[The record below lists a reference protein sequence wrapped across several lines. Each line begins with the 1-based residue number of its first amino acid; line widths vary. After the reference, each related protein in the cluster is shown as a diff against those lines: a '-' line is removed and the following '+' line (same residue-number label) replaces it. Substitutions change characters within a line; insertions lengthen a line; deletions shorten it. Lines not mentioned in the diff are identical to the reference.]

1 MSQHTV
7 VLQKNRTKKVKKI
20 SGKRTEEK
28 WFYLFISPWII
39 GFLCFILGPIV
50 ASLFLSFT
58 DWDLFTPPK
67 WVGFENYVNLMQDKI
82 FWKTVYNTFYFAL
95 ISVPLTMILS
105 LGMAYLL
112 AHKMRGMSFFR
123 TIFYLPALVPIVASS
138 MIFKFIL
145 APDTG
150 VINRFLALFGID
162 GPAWLLDPTWVKM
175 SFIFLAIWGVGANMV
190 LLLAAIQGVPEEL
203 YESAEMDGASKFKKF
218 VHITIPIISP
228 VIFFNLI
235 MGIIGSLQAFSQIYI
250 LTGGGPNNASNMIVP
265 YLFSNAFEFYKM
277 GYASSIAWVLFIIII
292 IIFTVIVFK
301 SSSMW
306 VYYESEV
313 KK

>member
-1 MSQHTV
+1 MTNQT
-7 VLQKNRTKKVKKI
+7 LEMQKNRPTKIKKM
-20 SGKRTEEK
+20 SSKRTEER

-39 GFLCFILGPIV
+39 GFLCFILGPII
-50 ASLFLSFT
+50 ASFFLSFT
-58 DWDLFTPPK
+58 NWDLFTPAK
-67 WVGFENYVNLMQDKI
+67 WVGLENYQNLMQDKI

-150 VINRFLALFGID
+150 VINRFLAFFGID

-190 LLLAAIQGVPEEL
+190 FWGVGANMVLLLAAIQGVPEEL
-203 YESAEMDGASKFKKF
+203 YESADMDGASKFKKF
-218 VHITIPIISP
+218 IHITIPIISP

-250 LTGGGPNNASNMIVP
+250 LTGGGPNNASNMMVP

-277 GYASSIAWVLFIIII
+277 GYASKYCMGSI
-292 IIFTVIVFK
+292 
-301 SSSMW
+301 S
-306 VYYESEV
+306 YYYNLYRYCF
-313 KK
+313 

>member
-1 MSQHTV
+1 M
-7 VLQKNRTKKVKKI
+7 QKNRPTKIKKM
-20 SGKRTEEK
+20 SSKRTEER

-39 GFLCFILGPIV
+39 GFLCFILGPII
-50 ASLFLSFT
+50 ASFFLSFT
-58 DWDLFTPPK
+58 NWDLFTPAK
-67 WVGFENYVNLMQDKI
+67 WVGLENYQNLMQDKI

-150 VINRFLALFGID
+150 VINRFLAFFGID

-203 YESAEMDGASKFKKF
+203 YESADMDGASKFKKF
-218 VHITIPIISP
+218 IHITIPIISP

-250 LTGGGPNNASNMIVP
+250 LTGGGPNNASNMMVP

-277 GYASSIAWVLFIIII
+277 GYASSIAWVLFLII

>member
-1 MSQHTV
+1 MTNQT
-7 VLQKNRTKKVKKI
+7 LEMQKNRPTKIKKM
-20 SGKRTEEK
+20 SSKRTEER

-39 GFLCFILGPIV
+39 GFLCFILGPII
-50 ASLFLSFT
+50 ASFFLSFT
-58 DWDLFTPPK
+58 NWDLFTPAK
-67 WVGFENYVNLMQDKI
+67 WVGLENYQNLMQDKI

-150 VINRFLALFGID
+150 VINRFLAFFGID

-203 YESAEMDGASKFKKF
+203 YESADMDGASKFKKF
-218 VHITIPIISP
+218 IHITIPIISP

-250 LTGGGPNNASNMIVP
+250 LTGGGPNNASNMMVP

-277 GYASSIAWVLFIIII
+277 GYASSIAWVLFLII

>member
-1 MSQHTV
+1 MNNQTV
-7 VLQKNRTKKVKKI
+7 ELQKNGTKKIKKI
-20 SGKRTEEK
+20 PGKRTEEK

-50 ASLFLSFT
+50 ASFFLSFT
-58 DWDLFTPPK
+58 DWDLFTPAK
-67 WVGFENYVNLMQDKI
+67 WVGLDNYKNLVQDKI

-145 APDTG
+145 APDNG
-150 VINRFLALFGID
+150 VINHFLAFFGIE

-175 SFIFLAIWGVGANMV
+175 SFVFLAIWGVGANMV

-203 YESAEMDGASKFKKF
+203 YESADMDGASKFKKF
-218 VHITIPIISP
+218 IHITIPIISP

-250 LTGGGPNNASNMIVP
+250 LTGGGPNNASNMMVP

-292 IIFTVIVFK
+292 IFTVIVFK

>member
-82 FWKTVYNTFYFAL
+82 FWKTVYNTIYFAL

-250 LTGGGPNNASNMIVP
+250 LTGGGPNNASNMMVP

-292 IIFTVIVFK
+292 IFTVIVFK

>member
-250 LTGGGPNNASNMIVP
+250 LTGGGPNNASNMMVP

-292 IIFTVIVFK
+292 IFTVIVFK